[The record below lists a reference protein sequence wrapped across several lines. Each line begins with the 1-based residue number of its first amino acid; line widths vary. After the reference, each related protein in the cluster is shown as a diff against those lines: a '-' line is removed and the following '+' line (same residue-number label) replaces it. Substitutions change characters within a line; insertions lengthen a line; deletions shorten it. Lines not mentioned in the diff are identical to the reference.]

1 VNITSKFNNKGI
13 KDIKKISYINRIKKE
28 KKVMKKKNL
37 FQAVKTFIN
46 DTPKGETFTTK
57 ELIASV
63 GNQEEPSSWKK
74 WNNNPYYRTHTYKSY
89 LKRTGFLSNPKYG
102 VWEVKNHIP
111 DFVNLGTI
119 EFLVGYKNYKN
130 AYNGLTKQQ
139 IKNSIEEFNVVM
151 EKGYLTE
158 MYPDIKN
165 LNKEY
170 RCVCE
175 EGNRCIVCFTP
186 DGETT
191 QQFLGSIGMEGQM
204 LRQLIMSQP
213 INEVKYLIEEREDL
227 EKVRIL
233 NEIKKE
239 KVKFDQELLEYK
251 VMKFDLEKGK
261 QGLVEYFERELERA
275 SMYSLE
281 YIKECDDMDDVKS
294 EVRSFNAFEEVN
306 FNLIRKIERASTLS
320 LVFEALDDTAL
331 EDDDETILSFF
342 IEGL

>member
-1 VNITSKFNNKGI
+1 
-13 KDIKKISYINRIKKE
+13 
-28 KKVMKKKNL
+28 MKKKNL

-46 DTPKGETFTTK
+46 NTPKGETFTTK

-111 DFVNLGTI
+111 DFINLGTI
-119 EFLVGYKNYKN
+119 EFLIGYKNYRNK
-130 AYNGLTKQQ
+130 YNGLTKQQ

-165 LNKEY
+165 LNKLFK
-170 RCVCE
+170 CTCS
-175 EGNRCIVCFTP
+175 EGNKCIVCFIP

-191 QQFLGSIGMEGQM
+191 QQFLGSIGMEDQM

-213 INEVKYLIEEREDL
+213 IDEIKYLIEEREDL

-233 NEIKKE
+233 SEIKEE
-239 KVKFDQELLEYK
+239 KVMIKF
-251 VMKFDLEKGK
+251 EKGK

-281 YIKECDDMDDVKS
+281 YIKECDNMDDVKS

-320 LVFEALDDTAL
+320 LVFEALVDTIL
-331 EDDDETILSFF
+331 EDDDDTILSFF
-342 IEGL
+342 IEGLQ

>member
-1 VNITSKFNNKGI
+1 
-13 KDIKKISYINRIKKE
+13 
-28 KKVMKKKNL
+28 MKKKNL
-37 FQAVKTFIN
+37 FQAVKTFVN

-63 GNQEEPSSWKK
+63 GNQEDSTQWKR
-74 WNNNPYYRTHTYKSY
+74 WNNNPFYRTHTYKSY
-89 LKRTGFLSNPKYG
+89 LRQTGFLSNPKYG

-119 EFLVGYKNYKN
+119 EFLVGYKNYRNK
-130 AYNGLTKQQ
+130 YNGLTKQQ
-139 IKNSIEEFNVVM
+139 IKNSIEEFNIDM
-151 EKGYLTE
+151 KKGYLTE

-165 LNKEY
+165 LNRE
-170 RCVCE
+170 CE
-175 EGNRCIVCFTP
+175 CNCGEGNRCIACFTP

-239 KVKFDQELLEYK
+239 KVMKFDFEKGKQELLEYFA
-251 VMKFDLEKGK
+251 M
-261 QGLVEYFERELERA
+261 EYSQA
-275 SMYSLE
+275 TMYSLD
-281 YIKECDDMDDVKS
+281 YIKGCEDMDDVES
-294 EVRSFNAFEEVN
+294 EVKSFNGFKEVH
-306 FNLIRKIERASTLS
+306 FKLIGKIDRASTLS
-320 LVFEALDDTAL
+320 LVFEALVDTIL
-331 EDDDETILSFF
+331 EDDDERILSFF
-342 IEGL
+342 IEGLQ

>member
-1 VNITSKFNNKGI
+1 
-13 KDIKKISYINRIKKE
+13 
-28 KKVMKKKNL
+28 MKKKNL
-37 FQAVKTFIN
+37 FQAVKTFVN

-63 GNQEEPSSWKK
+63 GNQEDSTQWKR
-74 WNNNPYYRTHTYKSY
+74 WNNNPFYRTHTYKSY

-119 EFLVGYKNYKN
+119 EFLIGYKNYRNK
-130 AYNGLTKQQ
+130 YNGLTEQQ
-139 IKNSIEEFNVVM
+139 IKNSIEEFNIDM
-151 EKGYLTE
+151 KKGYLTE

-165 LNKEY
+165 LNRE
-170 RCVCE
+170 CE
-175 EGNRCIVCFTP
+175 CNCDGCI

-191 QQFLGSIGMEGQM
+191 QQLLESIGMEGQM

-239 KVKFDQELLEYK
+239 KVMKFDFEKGKQELLEYFE
-251 VMKFDLEKGK
+251 M
-261 QGLVEYFERELERA
+261 EYSQA
-275 SMYSLE
+275 TMYSLD
-281 YIKECDDMDDVKS
+281 YIKGCDDMDDVES
-294 EVRSFNAFEEVN
+294 EVKSFNSFKEEHSKRFTRIN
-306 FNLIRKIERASTLS
+306 RASTLS
-320 LVFEALDDTAL
+320 LVFEALVDTIL
-331 EDDDETILSFF
+331 EDDDERILSFF
-342 IEGL
+342 IEGLQ

>member
-1 VNITSKFNNKGI
+1 
-13 KDIKKISYINRIKKE
+13 
-28 KKVMKKKNL
+28 MKKKNL
-37 FQAVKTFIN
+37 FQAVKTFVN
-46 DTPKGETFTTK
+46 DTPRGETFTTK

-63 GNQEEPSSWKK
+63 GNQEDSTQWKR
-74 WNNNPYYRTHTYKSY
+74 WNNNPNYRTHTYKAY

-102 VWEVKNHIP
+102 VWEVKKHIP
-111 DFVNLGTI
+111 GFINLGTI
-119 EFLVGYKNYKN
+119 EFLIGYKTYSNR
-130 AYNGLTKQQ
+130 YNGLTEQQ

-165 LNKEY
+165 LNRIG
-170 RCVCE
+170 RCTCS
-175 EGNRCIVCFTP
+175 EGNRCIACFTP

-191 QQFLGSIGMEGQM
+191 QQLLESIGMEDQM

-213 INEVKYLIEEREDL
+213 IDEIKYLIEERENL

-233 NEIKKE
+233 DEIKKE
-239 KVKFDQELLEYK
+239 KVMIRF
-251 VMKFDLEKGK
+251 EKGK

-281 YIKECDDMDDVKS
+281 YIKECDNMDDVKS

-320 LVFEALDDTAL
+320 LVFEALVDTIL
-331 EDDDETILSFF
+331 EDDDDTILSFF
-342 IEGL
+342 IEGLQ

>member
-1 VNITSKFNNKGI
+1 
-13 KDIKKISYINRIKKE
+13 
-28 KKVMKKKNL
+28 MKKKNL

-74 WNNNPYYRTHTYKSY
+74 WNNNPYYRTHTYKAY

-111 DFVNLGTI
+111 DFINLGTI
-119 EFLVGYKNYKN
+119 EFLIGYKTYSNK
-130 AYNGLTKQQ
+130 YNGLTKQQ
-139 IKNSIEEFNVVM
+139 IKDKIVGFNA
-151 EKGYLTE
+151 LF
-158 MYPDIKN
+158 
-165 LNKEY
+165 
-170 RCVCE
+170 RCTCS
-175 EGNRCIVCFTP
+175 EGNRCIICFIP

-191 QQFLGSIGMEGQM
+191 QQFLGSIGMEDQM

-213 INEVKYLIEEREDL
+213 IDEIKYLIEEREDL

-233 NEIKKE
+233 DEIKKE
-239 KVKFDQELLEYK
+239 KV
-251 VMKFDLEKGK
+251 MKFDFEKGK
-261 QGLVEYFERELERA
+261 QGLIEYFEMEFERA

-294 EVRSFNAFEEVN
+294 EVRSFNAFEEVH
-306 FNLIRKIERASTLS
+306 FKLRAKIDRASTLS
-320 LVFEALDDTAL
+320 LVFEALVDTCL
-331 EDDDETILSFF
+331 EDDDKTILSFF
-342 IEGL
+342 IEGLQ

>member
-1 VNITSKFNNKGI
+1 
-13 KDIKKISYINRIKKE
+13 
-28 KKVMKKKNL
+28 MKKKNL
-37 FQAVKTFIN
+37 FQAVKTFVN

-63 GNQEEPSSWKK
+63 GNQEDSTQWKR
-74 WNNNPYYRTHTYKSY
+74 WNNNPNYRTHTYKAY

-102 VWEVKNHIP
+102 VWEVKKHIP

-130 AYNGLTKQQ
+130 KYNGLTEQQ
-139 IKNSIEEFNVVM
+139 IKDKIEEFN
-151 EKGYLTE
+151 
-158 MYPDIKN
+158 
-165 LNKEY
+165 NKEPY
-170 RCVCE
+170 SGKSDQDFLKDIENQYKNHQAGIYDQLKNRECGCNCG
-175 EGNRCIVCFTP
+175 EGNSCI

-251 VMKFDLEKGK
+251 VMKFDFEKGK
-261 QGLVEYFERELERA
+261 QELREYFAMEYSQAEF
-275 SMYSLE
+275 YSLD
-281 YIKECDDMDDVKS
+281 YIKGCDNIDDVES
-294 EVRSFNAFEEVN
+294 EVKSFNGFKEVH
-306 FNLIRKIERASTLS
+306 FKLIGKIDRASTLS
-320 LVFEALDDTAL
+320 LVFEALVDTIL
-331 EDDDETILSFF
+331 EDDDERILSFF
-342 IEGL
+342 IEGLQ

>member
-1 VNITSKFNNKGI
+1 
-13 KDIKKISYINRIKKE
+13 
-28 KKVMKKKNL
+28 MKKKNL

-119 EFLVGYKNYKN
+119 EYLIGYKNWKIKL
-130 AYNGLTKQQ
+130 NGLTKQQ
-139 IKNSIEEFNVVM
+139 IKDKIVEFN
-151 EKGYLTE
+151 KLF
-158 MYPDIKN
+158 
-165 LNKEY
+165 
-170 RCVCE
+170 RCTCS
-175 EGNRCIVCFTP
+175 EGNRCIVCFIP

-191 QQFLGSIGMEGQM
+191 QQFLGSIGMEDQM

-213 INEVKYLIEEREDL
+213 IDEIKYLIEEREDL

-233 NEIKKE
+233 DEIKKE
-239 KVKFDQELLEYK
+239 KV
-251 VMKFDLEKGK
+251 MKFDFEKGK
-261 QGLVEYFERELERA
+261 QELIEYFEMEYSQAEF
-275 SMYSLE
+275 YSLDH
-281 YIKECDDMDDVKS
+281 IRGCNNIDDVES
-294 EVRSFNAFEEVN
+294 EVKSFKDFKEVH
-306 FNLIRKIERASTLS
+306 FRLIGKIDRASTLS
-320 LVFEALDDTAL
+320 LIFEALTDTIL
-331 EDDDETILSFF
+331 EDDDERILSFF
-342 IEGL
+342 IEGLQ